1 MEHENGVWTVSDSAR
16 QKYSIDKMSFE
27 SFFKGDVPH
36 FEVSYGR
43 ANNSI
48 SGSKK
53 QAPPKE
59 PKTSEVSKKKSIE
72 ETPKSEKKKKES
84 AEVVDEDP
92 AKLRMAKA
100 QKLHKKLVVDMSDE
114 EFDLWREFVLSEEKM
129 RELDDIEAEMEKI
142 VRREEKEKEK
152 ERLREEKLKQKE
164 YLKELKRPK
173 EDLECEQLAE
183 LARPAPV
190 SSKIPDELFGDALM
204 IVEFL
209 SCFGQLFEL
218 GNDFPNG
225 FSMDDLD
232 EALY

>member
-1 MEHENGVWTVSDSAR
+1 MEHENGVWTVSDSVR

-59 PKTSEVSKKKSIE
+59 PKTPEVSKKRKSVE

-142 VRREEKEKEK
+142 VRREEK
-152 ERLREEKLKQKE
+152 LKQNE
-164 YLKELKRPK
+164 YLKWIKRPK